1 MAKEKYWLFT
11 GRPLIT
17 LKLFVLHHWVRGDT
31 KSEVRMLDAGCW
43 KLDGH
48 F

>member
-1 MAKEKYWLFT
+1 MINPAETDL
-11 GRPLIT
+11 LIT